1 MPYIVSTNNQT
12 YHVAID
18 EDRHQ
23 LSLDEEHYT
32 IDWRQL
38 ASLVADAK
46 GNVAEGGQYSLLIG
60 DQSYD
65 IFARRITK
73 ADEKQSETFEILFA
87 GHRFEVK
94 IEDERTRLLSG
105 RAASGATTGEA
116 TVNAPMPGLVV
127 GVPLESGETVA
138 AGQTV
143 VVLEAMKM
151 ENDLASPIAGVLKEV
166 RVTKG
171 QTVDQGEVLVV
182 ISSEGD

>member
-1 MPYIVSTNNQT
+1 MPYIVSMNNKS
-12 YHVAID
+12 YHVDID

-23 LSLDEEHYT
+23 LSLDEGQYA

-46 GNVAEGGQYSLLIG
+46 GNLAEGGRYSLLIG

-65 IFARRITK
+65 VFARRITK
-73 ADEKQSETFEILFA
+73 ADEKQSQSYELLFA
-87 GHRFEVK
+87 GQRFEVK
-94 IEDERTRLLSG
+94 VEDERTRLLAG
-105 RAASGATTGEA
+105 QAATSATTGEA

-127 GVPLESGETVA
+127 GVPLEPGATVA

-171 QTVDQGEVLVV
+171 QTVDQGEVMVV
-182 ISSEGD
+182 ISSEGA